1 MCHIGSTM
9 NMLVTVPRVFRL
21 ENKQHF
27 PGHDSPQPASPFGSH
42 ELLFSKNGTPQ
53 RLRRQSIF
61 IDFETDPSLYS
72 GSFFIFYF
80 FKWWASVFKLNA
92 GCVAHSALRAIRL
105 RVALCAHAFASSDFH
120 YAQDSAHM
128 PPGRATLSDWSGA
141 QQEPVWLTA
150 LRAAVKLELSQPFS
164 PHTSPRMGKACDYSK
179 DHVRTRVL
187 WAS

>member
-9 NMLVTVPRVFRL
+9 NMLVIVPRVFRL

-72 GSFFIFYF
+72 GSFFIFIF
-80 FKWWASVFKLNA
+80 FKW
-92 GCVAHSALRAIRL
+92 
-105 RVALCAHAFASSDFH
+105 
-120 YAQDSAHM
+120 
-128 PPGRATLSDWSGA
+128 
-141 QQEPVWLTA
+141 
-150 LRAAVKLELSQPFS
+150 
-164 PHTSPRMGKACDYSK
+164 
-179 DHVRTRVL
+179 
-187 WAS
+187 